1 MDNYKYSLN
10 KRCSACGNLIK
21 KDTIC
26 NKCYKKLEEITFEGR
41 KDIEPI
47 YCQRCGLLIG
57 FSDMKDKV
65 GRKHCNDCFILRSLN
80 K

>member
-10 KRCSACGNLIK
+10 KRCSVCGIFIK

-26 NKCYKKLEEITFEGR
+26 NKCYKKLEEIIFEG

-47 YCQRCGLLIG
+47 NCQKCGLIIG
-57 FSDMKDKV
+57 FSDMKDKI
-65 GRKHCNDCFILRSLN
+65 GRKYCNDCFVSRFLD